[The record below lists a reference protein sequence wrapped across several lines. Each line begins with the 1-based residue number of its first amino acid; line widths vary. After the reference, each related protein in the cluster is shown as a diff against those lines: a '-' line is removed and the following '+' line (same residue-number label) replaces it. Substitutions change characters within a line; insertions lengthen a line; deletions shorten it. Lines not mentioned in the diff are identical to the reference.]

1 MSRLRGTGAPAL
13 CVLAGAWLV
22 GSTAL
27 AVLGVGLA
35 LAALAVRSWRRLVT
49 RGLTVERRPLA
60 TAPVEGETL
69 VLGADVHGRRWLAGR
84 LVWRDRVGV
93 LGEREATV
101 ARDGRSALVVDDVPR
116 GRYRLDPGR
125 LLAGDPLG
133 LGRVEVPVERPSVVT
148 VRPRVPELGALFT
161 DTGTWGDGGRRALA
175 RRPSGLEPHGVREY
189 LEGEPLRA
197 VHWPTSARRGEL
209 MVRELE
215 DAPRENIAVVLDVD
229 GGSVAGPRGTSSL
242 DDAVRAAAGLV
253 RAHALRSRQVLLVIG
268 GSEPVVQRVRT
279 VGRDWELALDALAAA
294 EPSVNTT
301 LRDLVA
307 PRSAVGAVPELV
319 VVTARPDVV
328 ADALV
333 ARSAAGRSSAL
344 VAVDAPTYAGR
355 PPARTSPALFRLA
368 GAGVAIAVLRS
379 GVPLCEALGR
389 LRARAVG

>member
-1 MSRLRGTGAPAL
+1 
-13 CVLAGAWLV
+13 
-22 GSTAL
+22 
-27 AVLGVGLA
+27 
-35 LAALAVRSWRRLVT
+35 
-49 RGLTVERRPLA
+49 
-60 TAPVEGETL
+60 
-69 VLGADVHGRRWLAGR
+69 
-84 LVWRDRVGV
+84 
-93 LGEREATV
+93 
-101 ARDGRSALVVDDVPR
+101 
-116 GRYRLDPGR
+116 
-125 LLAGDPLG
+125 
-133 LGRVEVPVERPSVVT
+133 
-148 VRPRVPELGALFT
+148 
-161 DTGTWGDGGRRALA
+161 
-175 RRPSGLEPHGVREY
+175 
-189 LEGEPLRA
+189 
-197 VHWPTSARRGEL
+197 
-209 MVRELE
+209 
-215 DAPRENIAVVLDVD
+215 
-229 GGSVAGPRGTSSL
+229 
-242 DDAVRAAAGLV
+242 
-253 RAHALRSRQVLLVIG
+253 VIG